1 MLFSLILILTFL
13 LSGCG
18 FALTGAAAASS
29 TPTIVP
35 LPAVTQTPTALPSP
49 STSSTAAPATPTL
62 VPVIPTATATAASPT
77 AVAVQSAGVSAVETS
92 STTASSL
99 AGTWDFNFGIMTLT
113 QQGSR
118 VEGTYQWYG
127 GVDTGKI
134 KGVVVTGL
142 NQFQGVWISDRSPNS
157 QSLIRWQLAGDYNS
171 FSGISTGGSTSE
183 QWCGVRSGQSLPAGC
198 GFSGDWQL
206 RFGNPA
212 GATGQATLVQT
223 GGTVQ
228 GTYSDNQSHTGEI
241 VTAAVSIQ
249 SITEVKLSGT
259 WRNDQ
264 GEQDSFEW
272 RLDLTTGRTFQGRRD
287 PGNSEWCGWREGA
300 GEPKRCGWSD

>member
-1 MLFSLILILTFL
+1 MLFSLILILMFL

-35 LPAVTQTPTALPSP
+35 LPAVTQTPAALPSP
-49 STSSTAAPATPTL
+49 SASSMAAPATPTL

-77 AVAVQSAGVSAVETS
+77 AVAVQSAGVSAVEIAS
-92 STTASSL
+92 AAPSSL
-99 AGTWDFNFGIMTLT
+99 SGTWNFNFGQMTLT

-228 GTYSDNQSHTGEI
+228 GTYSDSQGRTGEI

-249 SITEVKLSGT
+249 SITEVKLNGT